1 MTVPPLVPPS
11 VTRRLSVPAP
21 LAALLGGVLTTAT
34 VPPFGWWPLAVP
46 GIALLVWAMAGA
58 GPRRRLWIGLLFGV
72 GLYVPSVW
80 WMTAFTIPGGIF
92 VGVLESV
99 ITALCMV
106 AVHPGVAGQRLVR
119 WPTAITV
126 PAALV
131 LADVLR
137 CQWPFGGLP
146 LGGIDLGQAAGP
158 LAATVTFGG
167 RLLLIAITAGF
178 GACLAVLV
186 AKRYRGAVATLVM
199 LCALTLLVRVAPD
212 GTHRVGT
219 ITVAAVQGGGPVGLR
234 ASEENA
240 ANTWKAHVA
249 ATALITTPVDLIL
262 WPENTVS
269 VEHFAGSSEE
279 RTLKDIARAHHATV
293 AAGLVEGAGPDH
305 FLNAQVVWGPDGT
318 QVARFDK
325 VRRVP
330 YGEYFPFRAEIERW
344 GLATLPERS
353 ATPGTGPGILRTPA
367 GPFAVAIS
375 YEGFFDDRT
384 RGGVRAGGQAVLI
397 PTNAASYARAQ
408 LPTQQLAAARLRA
421 RETGRWVVQAAPTGF
436 SAVFDNRGRMRQR
449 TDLRQRAV
457 LLDTIALRRGL
468 TPYVRFN
475 DVPMMMLMAAALV
488 APRAAQ
494 LRPSRRPDLRFAVR

>member
-21 LAALLGGVLTTAT
+21 LAALLGGLLTTAT

-46 GIALLVWAMAGA
+46 GIALLVWALAGA

-80 WMTAFTIPGGIF
+80 WMTAFTLPGGVF
-92 VGVLESV
+92 VGVLESL

-269 VEHFAGSSEE
+269 VERFAGSSEE
-279 RTLKDIARAHHATV
+279 RTLKDIARTHHATV

-305 FLNAQVVWGPDGT
+305 FLNAQVAWGPDGT

-353 ATPGTGPGILRTPA
+353 ATPGTGPGIMRTPA

-475 DVPMMMLMAAALV
+475 DLPMMGLMAAALV
-488 APRAAQ
+488 AVR
-494 LRPSRRPDLRFAVR
+494 AVRFRPVRQA

>member
-1 MTVPPLVPPS
+1 MTLPTPTPQS
-11 VTRRLSVPAP
+11 VGRHLSVPAP
-21 LAALLGGVLTTAT
+21 LAALLGGLLTTAT

-46 GIALLVWAMAGA
+46 GIAMLVWTMAGA
-58 GPRRRLWIGLLFGV
+58 GLRRRLWMGLLFGM

-80 WMTAFTIPGGIF
+80 WMTAFTLPGGIF
-92 VGVLESV
+92 VGILESV

-106 AVHPGVAGQRLVR
+106 AVHPGIIGSRSLR
-119 WPTAITV
+119 WPTAFTV

-158 LAATVTFGG
+158 LAAAVAFGG
-167 RLLLIAITAGF
+167 RLLLIAITAGI
-178 GACLAVLV
+178 GACLAVMV
-186 AKRYRGAVATLVM
+186 AKQFRGGVAATVM
-199 LCALTLLVRVAPD
+199 LCALTMAVRVAPD

-234 ASEENA
+234 ASQENA

-279 RTLKDIARAHHATV
+279 RTLKDISRSHHATV
-293 AAGLVEGAGPDH
+293 AAGLVEGAGPEH
-305 FLNAQVVWGPDGT
+305 FLNAQLAWGPDGT

-330 YGEYFPFRAEIERW
+330 YGEYFPFRAEIQRW

-367 GPFAVAIS
+367 GCFAVAIS

-397 PTNAASYARAQ
+397 PTNASSYTRAQ

-436 SAVFDNRGRMRQR
+436 SAVFDNRGRLRQR

-457 LLDTIALRRGL
+457 LLDTITLRRGL

-475 DVPMMMLMAAALV
+475 DLPMLVLMAATLA
-488 APRAAQ
+488 ATRAI
-494 LRPSRRPDLRFAVR
+494 RFRRDP